1 MLLKVIEANEDS
13 QEEHCF
19 QWYAPTPAAL
29 AGGGNY
35 LSGWAGRTGYNCTLT
50 ITIMVEISVRMMTHL
65 YHVELSRW

>member
-29 AGGGNY
+29 AGG
-35 LSGWAGRTGYNCTLT
+35 
-50 ITIMVEISVRMMTHL
+50 
-65 YHVELSRW
+65 ELSEWLGRSYRLQLHFDYHYHGGDLSKDDDTFISC